1 MTPYGVVGMLGG
13 GCLGAGTMELGL
25 RGRRVVV
32 AGGSR
37 GIGRAIAIAFAQEGA
52 AVSICARGAAALEA
66 ARADI
71 AAHGG
76 TAHAASCDLSDPAAI
91 TAYIQAAAAA
101 LGGGIDIL
109 INNATGYGRGDD
121 EASWESSLSVDLLA
135 AVRASREAL
144 PFLER
149 GRDAAIINIASG
161 SGINPSVRTP
171 AYGASKAA
179 VIHYTR
185 TQAATLM
192 KKGIRVNCIAPGSIE
207 FPGGSWERRKTEAPA
222 LYNSILN
229 AIPAGRLGLPEEVA
243 RVVVFLASP
252 MANWVT
258 AQVMQVNGGQ
268 GFGRG

>member
-1 MTPYGVVGMLGG
+1 
-13 GCLGAGTMELGL
+13 MELGL

-37 GIGRAIAIAFAQEGA
+37 GIGRAIALGFAAEGA

-66 ARADI
+66 TRVAL
-71 AAHGG
+71 AACGG
-76 TAHAASCDLSDPAAI
+76 IVHAASCDLSDNAAI
-91 TAYIQAAAAA
+91 AAYIPVAASA
-101 LGGGIDIL
+101 LGGIDIL
-109 INNATGYGRGDD
+109 INNATGYGRADD
-121 EASWESSLSVDLLA
+121 EASWEASLSVDLLA

-144 PFLER
+144 PFLEQ
-149 GRDAAIINIASG
+149 GRDAAIVNIASG

-171 AYGASKAA
+171 AYGAAKAA

-185 TQAATLM
+185 TQAATLAR
-192 KKGIRVNCIAPGSIE
+192 KGIRVNCIAPGSIE

-229 AIPAGRLGLPEEVA
+229 SLPGGRLGQPEEVA

-268 GFGRG
+268 GFGR